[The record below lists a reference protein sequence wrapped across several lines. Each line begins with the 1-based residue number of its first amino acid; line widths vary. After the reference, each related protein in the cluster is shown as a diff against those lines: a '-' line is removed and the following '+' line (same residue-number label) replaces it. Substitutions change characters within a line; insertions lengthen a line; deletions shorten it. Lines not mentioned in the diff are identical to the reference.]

1 MRNPILPWA
10 FAAGCV
16 LSCTGADWLQFR
28 GNDGTGASTETGL
41 PTAWDVKT
49 NQHVAWRAD
58 LPGRG
63 PSSPIVVQGKV
74 IVTCS
79 SGPRQDRLHV
89 LCFDARTGE
98 RLWERQFWATG
109 RTFCHPTSAIAAPT
123 PASDGELIFAFYSSN
138 DLACLDLD
146 GNLQWY
152 RGLGLDYPAAGNDVG
167 MAASPVVMGGTV
179 IVQVECL
186 GESFATGLDKQTGE
200 TRWWHARE
208 QAMNWTSPGVVRDP
222 AGGNELVL
230 LQSPSRI
237 SAHQPATGE
246 EVWSLETR
254 CEVISSPFTDGRL
267 IFIPASGLTAVRRDA
282 QGPSPEIIW
291 QETKL
296 SSGSCSPVVHQGL
309 VYTLN
314 NAGVLNCGN
323 AQTGNV
329 EWQLRL
335 KGRFWANPVIA
346 GGHLYAVN
354 QDGLAFV
361 VRLGDKGE
369 IVSQPDFGEP
379 IFGTPAAADGAL
391 FFRSD
396 AHLWRISQ

>member
-1 MRNPILPWA
+1 MRNLILPWT

-16 LSCTGADWLQFR
+16 LCFAGADWLQFR
-28 GNDGTGASTETGL
+28 GNDGTATSPETGL
-41 PTAWDVKT
+41 PTQWDVKT

-79 SGPRQDRLHV
+79 SGPQQDRLHV

-98 RLWERQFWATG
+98 PLWERQFWATG

-123 PASDGELIFAFYSSN
+123 PASDGELIYAFYSSN

-167 MAASPVVMGGTV
+167 MAASPLVVGGTV
-179 IVQVECL
+179 VVQVESL
-186 GESFATGLDKQTGE
+186 GDSFAAGLDRQTGE
-200 TRWWHARE
+200 TRWWLARE
-208 QAMNWTSPGVVRDP
+208 QAMNWTSPAAVRDP
-222 AGGNELVL
+222 RGNDLVL

-237 SAHQPATGE
+237 TAHQPATGE
-246 EVWSLETR
+246 EVWSLETA
-254 CEVISSPFTDGRL
+254 CEVISSPLTDGRM
-267 IFIPASGLTAVRRDA
+267 IYIPSNGLTAVRRDS
-282 QGPSPEIIW
+282 QGPSPEIVW
-291 QETKL
+291 QENKL
-296 SSGSCSPVVHQGL
+296 SSGSCSPVVHQGF

-323 AQTGNV
+323 SQTGNV

-335 KGRFWANPVIA
+335 KGRFWATPVVA
-346 GGHLYAVN
+346 AGHLYAVN

-361 VRLGDKGE
+361 VRLGAKGE

-379 IFGTPAAADGAL
+379 VFGTPAAADGAL
-391 FFRSD
+391 FLRSD
-396 AHLWRISQ
+396 AHLWKIAE